1 MPRRIL
7 CPLCHRVLIAAD
19 LVAGETKQCPVC
31 GGVFQVPAFMAP
43 PPAQP
48 PPAAAAIPRCPGC
61 GQEVGPTATICRR
74 CHRDLRTG
82 RRLPWRRRLRLF
94 TWRFW
99 AVAGLGLA
107 VGGIVLIAA
116 VQFWLI
122 RARTTDVTFVPTTQR
137 AVPVDDLARALLMAG
152 NTEARQAALDE
163 LRGVEAQAAP
173 AVAEQLAASL
183 ERVDG
188 APALGANQ
196 RAAIDLLARHG
207 PTHPDAKPSWCE
219 LLTRCQQVRGLRD
232 AALRARAL
240 LGDAGALDELAQLWL
255 SRLDH
260 LLLLKRVA
268 GATQSENQPAMA
280 LLLRRSTEETARAA
294 DGLRAL
300 ARDDAVPVFERVV
313 SAYWGSWQW
322 LGQDAGERLAEG
334 VFDLGRPPGARLE
347 FRPEDVRRPRDAL
360 RDVARRA
367 APATRAAAGLIL
379 LQRGPQY
386 RTLCHA
392 IADTL
397 AALLPG
403 VEPADQ
409 QRLTWTIGLLRGRLF
424 GPEPRRHPADVT
436 PDEIAAALRW
446 AHPDQPARATG
457 PLPQPPLLRYRA
469 VTAGRRLEQDLL
481 ADLTGSWPSAATAL
495 DRWLRAGLGCT
506 PRIEALLNPAQRTPS
521 YPGLAAALVIVA
533 ATDAWTLQPQL
544 ELWHEATEQPAWVR
558 ALAYTVLGS
567 FDARRGRWDSGW
579 PAGLDLGDVAPLERE
594 EPGWRH
600 FGRVLAA
607 GGPPMLSRLRDFEP
621 APLPG
626 RIRDRLL
633 QAAVDAARSPTD
645 P

>member
-19 LVAGETKQCPVC
+19 LVAGETKRCPVC

-43 PPAQP
+43 PAAP
-48 PPAAAAIPRCPGC
+48 PPPTPAAIPRCPGC
-61 GQEVGPTATICRR
+61 GHEVGPTAAICHR

-99 AVAGLGLA
+99 AAAGLGLA
-107 VGGIVLIAA
+107 VGGILLSAA
-116 VQFWLI
+116 VQFWII

-137 AVPVDDLARALLMAG
+137 TLPVDDLARALLA
-152 NTEARQAALDE
+152 ARNAEERRAALDA

-173 AVAEQLAASL
+173 AVAAHLAVSL
-183 ERVDG
+183 ERADG
-188 APALGANQ
+188 APALSANQ

-207 PTHPDAKPSWCE
+207 PAYPDAKPTWCE
-219 LLTRCQQVRGLRD
+219 LFTRCQQVPRLRD

-240 LGDAGALDELAQLWL
+240 LGDAGALDELAELWL

-260 LLLLKRVA
+260 SLLLKRVA
-268 GATQSENQPAMA
+268 GVTQSANHPAMT
-280 LLLRRSTEETARAA
+280 LLLRRSEEESARAA

-300 ARDDAVPVFERVV
+300 AHDDAAPVFERVV
-313 SAYWGSWQW
+313 GAYWGSWLW
-322 LGQDAGERLAEG
+322 LGQDAGERLAEEI
-334 VFDLGRPPGARLE
+334 FDLGRPPGARLE

-360 RDVARRA
+360 RAVAQRA

-397 AALLPG
+397 AALLSD
-403 VEPADQ
+403 VDAADQ

-446 AHPDQPARATG
+446 ARPDEPVRLRG
-457 PLPQPPLLRYRA
+457 HLLRSPLLRYRA
-469 VTAGRRLEQDLL
+469 VTAARLLEQDLL

-506 PRIEALLNPAQRTPS
+506 PRIEVLLNPAQRTPS

-533 ATDAWTLQPQL
+533 ATDAWTLEPQL

-567 FDARRGRWDSGW
+567 FDARRGRWESGW
-579 PAGLDLGDVAPLERE
+579 PAGLDLGDTEPLERG
-594 EPGWRH
+594 EPGWSY

-621 APLPG
+621 APLP
-626 RIRDRLL
+626 RRFRDRLL
-633 QAAVDAARSPTD
+633 QAAADAARGPTG

>member
-19 LVAGETKQCPVC
+19 RVAGETKRCPVC
-31 GGVFQVPAFMAP
+31 GGVFQVPAFMV
-43 PPAQP
+43 
-48 PPAAAAIPRCPGC
+48 PPAASPPPTPAAIPRCPGC
-61 GQEVGPTATICRR
+61 GHEVGPSASICRR

-107 VGGIVLIAA
+107 AGGILLSAA

-137 AVPVDDLARALLMAG
+137 TLPVDDLARALLA
-152 NTEARQAALDE
+152 ARDAEERRAALDA

-173 AVAEQLAASL
+173 AVAEYLAASL
-183 ERVDG
+183 ERADG
-188 APALGANQ
+188 SPALGANQ

-207 PTHPDAKPSWCE
+207 PAYPDAKSAWCE
-219 LLTRCQQVRGLRD
+219 RLTRCQKVSRLRD

-240 LGDAGALDELAQLWL
+240 LGDAGALDELAELWL
-255 SRLDH
+255 SRLNH

-268 GATQSENQPAMA
+268 GVTQSENHPAMA
-280 LLLRRSTEETARAA
+280 LLLRRAAEDTARAA

-300 ARDDAVPVFERVV
+300 SHDDAAPVFERVV

-322 LGQDAGERLAEG
+322 LGQDAGERLAEE

-360 RDVARRA
+360 RDVAQRA

-386 RTLCHA
+386 RTLGHT
-392 IADTL
+392 IGDTL
-397 AALLPG
+397 AALLPDVDG
-403 VEPADQ
+403 ADQ

-436 PDEIAAALRW
+436 SDEIVAALRW
-446 AHPDQPARATG
+446 AHPDQPARLED
-457 PLPQPPLLRYRA
+457 PLPRPPLLRYRA
-469 VTAGRRLEQDLL
+469 MTAARRLEQDLL
-481 ADLTGSWPSAATAL
+481 TDLTGSWPSAATAL
-495 DRWLRAGLGCT
+495 DRWRRAGLGCT
-506 PRIEALLNPAQRTPS
+506 PRIEALLDPAQRTPS
-521 YPGLAAALVIVA
+521 YPGFAAALVIVA
-533 ATDAWTLQPQL
+533 ASDAWTLQPQL

-579 PAGLDLGDVAPLERE
+579 PAGLDLGDVEPLERG

-600 FGRVLAA
+600 FGLVLAA
-607 GGPPMLSRLRDFEP
+607 GGAPMLSRLRDFEP

-626 RIRDRLL
+626 RIRDRLM
-633 QAAVDAARSPTD
+633 QAAADAARVPTG